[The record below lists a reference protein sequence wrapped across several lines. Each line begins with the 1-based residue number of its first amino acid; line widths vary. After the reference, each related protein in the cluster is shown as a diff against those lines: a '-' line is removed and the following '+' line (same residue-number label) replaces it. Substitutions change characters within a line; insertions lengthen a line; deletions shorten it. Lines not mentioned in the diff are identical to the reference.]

1 MHVKQRLEYTMISA
15 AIPLALFGLSLY
27 LLPFMIWRG
36 IPQREKVI

>member
-1 MHVKQRLEYTMISA
+1 MHVKQRLEYTMLS
-15 AIPLALFGLSLY
+15 AIPLALSGLSLY